1 MTPEASPPPGFSF
14 WADHDRNGRL
24 GRTVVRASSFLFV
37 MALLCI
43 SPSAL
48 GSDADPWIARD
59 KALHF
64 DATAGIASVTYAVSA
79 GWLVDARWKALA
91 VGGCVAIT
99 AGAAKEVVD
108 ALHILGGDPSWKD
121 FAWDAIGTVVGL
133 ALAWGIDLLLGGV
146 GTDRPAFAP
155 PLSSGA
161 R

>member
-1 MTPEASPPPGFSF
+1 
-14 WADHDRNGRL
+14 
-24 GRTVVRASSFLFV
+24 VVRASSFLFV
-37 MALLCI
+37 IALLFI

-48 GSDADPWIARD
+48 GSDADPWLARD

-79 GWLVDARWKALA
+79 GWLVDARWKALV
-91 VGGCVAIT
+91 VGGSVAMA
-99 AGAAKEVVD
+99 AGVAKEVVD
-108 ALHILGGDPSWKD
+108 ASHVFGGDPSWKD

-146 GTDRPAFAP
+146 STERPAFAS
-155 PLSSGA
+155 PLSSAA